1 MIIIKVISRNAIM
14 ISLSIALPNLL
25 NIGLIGNLTYPTH
38 VQLKARAMFCQ
49 HFAMDNGVRLS
60 CPYHHQLPMDQTLK
74 YTFALLELG
83 LYRLGSSSLWW
94 PNLHEK
100 ERRLIPQVSL
110 SDGQVEETNVF
121 SFAMLK
127 LIML

>member
-83 LYRLGSSSLWW
+83 LYRLGSSSLW
-94 PNLHEK
+94 
-100 ERRLIPQVSL
+100 
-110 SDGQVEETNVF
+110 
-121 SFAMLK
+121 
-127 LIML
+127 